1 MYQSIPSGIT
11 MELPMTDQ
19 MRKDL
24 EELRMFF
31 EELSRR
37 SGAVPIIG
45 SLDCPVAAEQ
55 YGDRGRPCYV
65 VFVYKKADKT
75 YGCRHTRCYRDG
87 DGGGPSFKS
96 LEGAIRH
103 QERHHFC

>member
-1 MYQSIPSGIT
+1 
-11 MELPMTDQ
+11 MTDQ

-24 EELRMFF
+24 EELRIFF
-31 EELSRR
+31 EQLSR
-37 SGAVPIIG
+37 SAAVPIIG
-45 SLDCPVAAEQ
+45 SLDCPVTAEQ
-55 YGDRGRPCYV
+55 YGERGRPCYV

-75 YGCRHTRCYRDG
+75 YGCRHTDCYRDG

-103 QERHHFC
+103 QEHHHFY